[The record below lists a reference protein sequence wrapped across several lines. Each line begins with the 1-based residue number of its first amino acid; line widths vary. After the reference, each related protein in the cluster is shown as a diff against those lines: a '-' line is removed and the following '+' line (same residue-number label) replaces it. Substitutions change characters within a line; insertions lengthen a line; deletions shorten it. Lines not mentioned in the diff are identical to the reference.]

1 MINPE
6 VGDRVKKLRIAKHYT
21 REILAEKID
30 VSAKFIYDIEIQ
42 KKGFSANILSKLAA
56 ALDVSCDYIM
66 YGRNEKNENIED
78 AAEILN
84 RFDKRQ
90 IKHILQI
97 LQNIYEINN
106 E

>member
-42 KKGFSANILSKLAA
+42 KKGFSANILSKLAV

-78 AAEILN
+78 VAEILN